1 MSLYSRYKTNN
12 DLEKTGIVMD
22 LGEAQIRMRRA
33 GGANVAYTSR
43 MEVLTK
49 PYRRAIQTNSLP
61 RGTAQEIAIRAYAE
75 TVITEWKTRKEDG
88 TFYDGIQT
96 EDGSTVPFTVDNVIK
111 ALTDLP
117 DLFADIQEF
126 AQNSSLFLQSN
137 LEDDAKN

>member
-43 MEVLTK
+43 MEVLAK
-49 PYRRAIQTNSLP
+49 PYRRAIQANSLP
-61 RGTAQEIAIRAYAE
+61 RETAQEIAIRAYAE

-117 DLFADIQEF
+117 DLFSDIQEF